1 MARAAKPCYYLAKTS
16 PFSIYTEESWLVPG
30 TNRDW
35 TPPVPGTDR
44 DAVRNLM
51 WNAVGLWRDPT
62 GLEQAIAT
70 LDGWYAALGPDR
82 APRLDRDGAERS

>member
-1 MARAAKPCYYLAKTS
+1 
-16 PFSIYTEESWLVPG
+16 
-30 TNRDW
+30 
-35 TPPVPGTDR
+35 
-44 DAVRNLM
+44 M